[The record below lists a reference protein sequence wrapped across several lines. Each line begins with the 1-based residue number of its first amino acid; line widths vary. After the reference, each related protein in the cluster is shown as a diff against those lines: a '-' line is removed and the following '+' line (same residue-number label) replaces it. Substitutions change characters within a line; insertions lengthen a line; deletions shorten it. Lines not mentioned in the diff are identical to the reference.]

1 MTCPLIEAALFTV
14 MGAAL
19 AVLALFLATANHRSN

>member
-1 MTCPLIEAALFTV
+1 MTCPLIEAALLAL

-19 AVLALFLATANHRSN
+19 AVLALFLAATDRSNR